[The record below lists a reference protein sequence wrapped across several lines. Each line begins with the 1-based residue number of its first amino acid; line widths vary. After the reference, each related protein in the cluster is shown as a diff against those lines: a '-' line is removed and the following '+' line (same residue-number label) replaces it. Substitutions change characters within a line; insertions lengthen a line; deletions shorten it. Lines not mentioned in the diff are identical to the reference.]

1 MQAFQGKV
9 AVVTGAASGIG
20 LGMTE
25 ALASRG
31 MKVVMAD
38 VEEAALMK
46 EAERLTRANFEVD
59 PQLADV
65 SSFDSVE
72 RLAAAANARFGK
84 VHVLCNNAGVSG
96 GGGKPIWAQSQA
108 DWDWVMGVNF
118 FGVVNG
124 LRAFVPDMIA
134 HGEEGHVVN
143 TSSILGLTTGAGS
156 IYGVSKH
163 AVTRLSEGLFQDLTA
178 ANAKIGVTVLCPGM
192 IATNIITSGRNRPD
206 RLKDEAEPDAARSQG
221 DLGDGRALQKPGH
234 GPARGGRAGR
244 RSHSRGAVLRPDP
257 CREHGGREAPLRRH
271 RQSARALAGAIA
283 ARLLDRRRARTRL

>member
-1 MQAFQGKV
+1 MQVFQGKV

-38 VEEAALMK
+38 VEEAALMR

-65 SSFDSVE
+65 SSFESVE
-72 RLAAAANARFGK
+72 RLAAAANARFGN

-96 GGGKPIWAQSQA
+96 GGGKPMWEQSQA

-118 FGVVNG
+118 WGVLNG
-124 LRAFVPDMIA
+124 VRAFVPGMVA

-143 TSSILGLTTGAGS
+143 TSSILGLVTGGGTA
-156 IYGVSKH
+156 YNVSKH
-163 AVTRLSEGLFQDLTA
+163 AVTRLTEGLYFDLKA
-178 ANAKIGVTVLCPGM
+178 ANAKIGTTVLCPGM

-206 RLKDEAEPDAARSQG
+206 ALRDETPPD
-221 DLGDGRALQKPGH
+221 
-234 GPARGGRAGR
+234 PAREQIIAAMDARFKADGMA
-244 RSHSRGAVLRPDP
+244 P
-257 CREHGGREAPLRRH
+257 REVGEKVAE
-271 RQSARALAGAIA
+271 AIA
-283 ARLLDRRRARTRL
+283 SDQFYVLTHADNMEGVKRRFEDIVNLRSPSPPPSLI

>member
-1 MQAFQGKV
+1 MQVFQGKV
-9 AVVTGAASGIG
+9 AVITGAASGIG

-38 VEEAALMK
+38 VEEAALTR

-59 PQLADV
+59 PQLVDV
-65 SSFDSVE
+65 SSYASVE
-72 RLAAAANARFGK
+72 RLADAAKARFGK

-96 GGGKPIWAQSQA
+96 ATGGGKPIWEQA
-108 DWDWVMGVNF
+108 ETEWDWVMGVNF
-118 FGVVNG
+118 RGVVNG

-163 AVTRLSEGLFQDLTA
+163 AVTRLTEGLYQDLKV
-178 ANAKIGVTVLCPGM
+178 ANARIGATVLCPGM
-192 IATNIITSGRNRPD
+192 IATNIITSARNRPD
-206 RLKDEAEPDAARSQG
+206 ALKDEAAPDPARS
-221 DLGDGRALQKPGH
+221 K
-234 GPARGGRAGR
+234 
-244 RSHSRGAVLRPDP
+244 
-257 CREHGGREAPLRRH
+257 
-271 RQSARALAGAIA
+271 AIA
-283 ARLLDRRRARTRL
+283 AMDARFKSLGMAPREVGEKVADAISNDQFYVLTHAENMEGVKRRFEDIFNLRPPTPPPPLAP

>member
-1 MQAFQGKV
+1 MQVFQGKV

-65 SSFDSVE
+65 SSYASVE
-72 RLAAAANARFGK
+72 RLAAAATARFGK

-118 FGVVNG
+118 WGVLNG
-124 LRAFVPDMIA
+124 VRAFVPGMIA

-143 TSSILGLTTGAGS
+143 TSSILGLVTGAGS
-156 IYGVSKH
+156 AYGVSKH
-163 AVTRLSEGLFQDLTA
+163 AVTRLTEGLYFDLKA
-178 ANAKIGVTVLCPGM
+178 ANAKIGATVLCPGM
-192 IATNIITSGRNRPD
+192 IATNIITSARNRPET
-206 RLKDEAEPDAARSQG
+206 LKDESEGDAARSQIIAAM
-221 DLGDGRALQKPGH
+221 D
-234 GPARGGRAGR
+234 ARFKAEGMA
-244 RSHSRGAVLRPDP
+244 P
-257 CREHGGREAPLRRH
+257 REVGEKVVE
-271 RQSARALAGAIA
+271 AIA
-283 ARLLDRRRARTRL
+283 ADQFYILTHADNMEGVKRRFEDIHNLRSPSAPPPLI